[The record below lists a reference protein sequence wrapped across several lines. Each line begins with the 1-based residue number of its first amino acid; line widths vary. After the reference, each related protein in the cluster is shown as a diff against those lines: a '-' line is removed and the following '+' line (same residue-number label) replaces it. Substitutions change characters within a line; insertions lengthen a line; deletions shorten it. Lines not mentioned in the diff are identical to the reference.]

1 MILRKDTYENNYRFE
16 RSHWWFRGRRRIID
30 YLGNLFIWKKHKER
44 NILAI
49 GCGTGAEL
57 EFLSKL
63 GDVTGIDYSQDA
75 VDYCKKNNTVK
86 VLQGDAT
93 SLPFQ
98 DDTFDLVVAFD
109 VLEHIKD
116 DKKAVSDIFRVLKP
130 EGYLYLTVPAFQFLW
145 SYNDDISHHMRR
157 YTKTSLL
164 NLLKSHPSDLIKVS
178 YFNTILFPLVFVIRK
193 AHMLLGSES
202 VNDGDIK
209 ETGKVVNTILTNI
222 FALEK
227 YFLRFANL
235 PFGVSLLCIL
245 RKKK

>member
-1 MILRKDTYENNYRFE
+1 MTLRKDTYENNYRFE

-30 YLGNLFIWKKHKER
+30 YLGTLFIWKHPQGRK
-44 NILAI
+44 ILAI

-63 GDVTGIDYSQDA
+63 GDVTGVDYSQDA
-75 VDYCKKNNTVK
+75 VDYCKKNNAIN

-93 SLPFQ
+93 CLPFQ

-130 EGYLYLTVPAFQFLW
+130 EGYLYVTVPAFQFLW

-157 YTKTSLL
+157 YTKASLL
-164 NLLKSHPSDLIKVS
+164 KLLKSHPSDLIKVS

-193 AHMLLGSES
+193 AHMLLGSKS

-227 YFLRFANL
+227 YLLRFANL